1 MNMIVDLRNDSN
13 RVYFNGILPSYPV
26 YLMRLVAIYSN
37 KEILNNTFGSIE
49 LTNLYEAEDW
59 FSFNYLTNIS
69 SLQRVELNEYYTCQ
83 LIGLDKGIET
93 IIQENLCKVLNN
105 FSIDDSNTNYI
116 SDNEDNEQ
124 YIYFIN
130 D

>member
-1 MNMIVDLRNDSN
+1 MIVDLRNDSN
-13 RVYFNGILPSYPV
+13 RVYFNGILPSYPT

-37 KEILNNTFGSIE
+37 KEILNDTFGSIE

-69 SLQRVELNEYYTCQ
+69 SLQRVELNEYYTCK
-83 LIGLDKGIET
+83 LIGLDRGVET
-93 IIQENLCKVLNN
+93 LIQENLCKVLNN
-105 FSIDDSNTNYI
+105 FNTDDSNTNYI